1 VYGGKCDVDLET
13 IGAPK
18 NVSALTTI
26 TQVIQVMLLLPKG
39 EGVTQFEIFF
49 GDATTKSVIVNPGGT
64 FTQYREG
71 I

>member
-1 VYGGKCDVDLET
+1 
-13 IGAPK
+13 
-18 NVSALTTI
+18 VSALTTI
-26 TQVIQVMLLLPKG
+26 TQDNSGNVTFAKG

-64 FTQYREG
+64 FYKYREG